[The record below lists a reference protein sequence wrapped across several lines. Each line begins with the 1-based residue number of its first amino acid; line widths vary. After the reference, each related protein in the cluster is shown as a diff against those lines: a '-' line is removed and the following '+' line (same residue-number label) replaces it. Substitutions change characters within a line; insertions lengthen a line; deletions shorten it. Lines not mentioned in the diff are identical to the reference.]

1 MKPRLYDLGVKE
13 SQLVTMK
20 MIDTPY
26 LDTHFHFHPYCE
38 LVLISE
44 GFGQRIVGEHIDSF
58 SKGDLV
64 FIGPDLPHIWKN
76 DSLFY
81 HEENGLRT
89 KSIVLYFASSSIS
102 KILDEETQT
111 AFHELINKAS
121 RGLRFLNESRQ
132 RIEDKMKRL
141 SHATGIKRII
151 SLLELI
157 ELLMVEMDYELLSNG
172 DFVSI
177 SNDKDASRINHI
189 YRFVIDNF
197 KRPISLVEISSL
209 ANMTP
214 NSFCRFFKV
223 CAQKSFS
230 TFVNEVRISYACRLL
245 HHPEYSVNQVCF
257 ESGFQNITNFNR
269 FFKSIT
275 GVTPTLYRKRAFDLL
290 SNIDL

>member
-1 MKPRLYDLGVKE
+1 MKPRLYDSGVKE
-13 SQLVTMK
+13 NQPIYMK
-20 MIDTPY
+20 LIDTPY

-38 LVLISE
+38 LVLITE

-58 SKGDLV
+58 SNGDLV
-64 FIGPDLPHIWKN
+64 LIGPDLPHIWKN

-89 KSIVLYFASSSIS
+89 KSLVLYFAAEYIS
-102 KILDEETQT
+102 KILDEETQIT
-111 AFHELINKAS
+111 FQDLIKKAS
-121 RGLRFLNESRQ
+121 RGLRFLSDSRQ
-132 RIEDKMKRL
+132 KIEDKMKRL
-141 SHATGIKRII
+141 SQTSGIKKII

-157 ELLMVEMDYELLSNG
+157 ELLIIEPEYEILSNG
-172 DFVSI
+172 NFGNL
-177 SNDKDASRINHI
+177 SNDRDASRINHV

-197 KRPISLVEISSL
+197 KRPISLEEVSSL
-209 ANMTP
+209 ASMTP
-214 NSFCRFFKV
+214 NSFCRFFKI

-245 HHPEYSVNQVCF
+245 QHPEYSVNQVCF

-275 GVTPTLYRKRAFDLL
+275 GITPTQYRKRAFDLL
-290 SNIDL
+290 SNVEL